1 LIVVKPVT
9 FAGDSSTMRIVLVTI
24 SLTLLPML
32 IGCATY
38 EPVPISAIPDWELQ
52 SEYDQL
58 VIEQGQL
65 TRLMKYGGRN
75 SSTKFTVNQSGEI
88 VKTETYVDNSMIYEL
103 DGVEDRIRE
112 IQSEMLRRTTM
123 GYQTATPQQKAATP
137 QQKYSVYSIT
147 HSRLF
152 HHSEC
157 SKLTSNDGN
166 LIVFSSKEDAKK
178 NGGEPCP
185 ECNL

>member
-1 LIVVKPVT
+1 
-9 FAGDSSTMRIVLVTI
+9 
-24 SLTLLPML
+24 ML
-32 IGCATY
+32 IGCYTY
-38 EPVPISAIPDWELQ
+38 EPVPVSAMPDWELQ
-52 SEYDQL
+52 SEYDKL

-65 TRLMKYGGRN
+65 TRLMKYGGRS
-75 SSTKFTVNQSGEI
+75 SSTKSTYSKSAWGDAI
-88 VKTETYVDNSMIYEL
+88 IKKTETSVDNSTLYEL
-103 DGVEDRIRE
+103 DGVENRMRE

-123 GYQTATPQQKAATP
+123 GYQAATPQQKAATP

-152 HHSEC
+152 HRSEC

-185 ECNL
+185 ECNP